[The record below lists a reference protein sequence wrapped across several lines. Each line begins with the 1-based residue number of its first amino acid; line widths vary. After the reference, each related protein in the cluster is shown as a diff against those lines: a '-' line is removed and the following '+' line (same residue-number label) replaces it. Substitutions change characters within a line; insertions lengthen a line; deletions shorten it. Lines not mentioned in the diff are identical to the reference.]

1 MKTIDEFEAI
11 YSKSEKNCVWVF
23 HLGEFKQAFFSSDPV
38 FEAVRYLNRYLKNFR
53 LKGVTLFCVFEPS
66 LKETGL
72 MLLSRVERV
81 LYLKKN
87 HPEDRSFLD
96 KFLIH
101 RLEWEHY
108 ERT

>member
-1 MKTIDEFEAI
+1 MKTIEEFEAS
-11 YSKSEKNCVWVF
+11 YRTSEKNCVWAF
-23 HLGEFKQAFFSSDPV
+23 FQGEFYQAFFSSDPV
-38 FEAVRYLNRYLKNFR
+38 FEAVRYLNRHLKNFR

-72 MLLSRVERV
+72 MLLSRVDRV
-81 LYLKKN
+81 IFLKKN
-87 HPEDRSFLD
+87 LLEDRSFLD